1 MWSVME
7 NGELVPLSV
16 LNERAA
22 RAKCDELLRRH
33 DFTTHGGVEYPFCED
48 YGCSSILEIQ
58 DALYSNRVKPIE

>member
-33 DFTTHGGVEYPFCED
+33 DLQRTTGWSTRSVRITGAVASWRFKTLC
-48 YGCSSILEIQ
+48 IQ
-58 DALYSNRVKPIE
+58 TG